1 MKAYFNLTT
10 WVFAL
15 LLWSFPS
22 VNLSACNGN
31 PFSQTG
37 CTESTCALHHA
48 ARGLEFGAKMGKYIK
63 QKQFSEAAYQIKTVV
78 IDPGH
83 GGYDSGCLG
92 AGSQEK
98 HLALKISKQLKK
110 QIEGQYPGVQV
121 LMTRYSDVFIP
132 LHKRAAIAN
141 KAKADLFISVH
152 CNALPASKV
161 TKGTET
167 YVLGLHKADEN
178 LKVAKRENASVLLE
192 DNYENNYDFD
202 PNSDQGHIMLSMYQ
216 NAFLEQ
222 SISFA
227 EKVEKNMASV
237 AKRRS
242 RGVKQA
248 GFLVLHQT
256 TMPSVLVETGF
267 LTNTTDENYLKTAN
281 GQQQIAASILKAFS
295 EYKKEVEKTET
306 SFIASAPPKNKQNSY
321 NNPSRT
327 ATKTTAPSKTTK
339 PKKKVVVQE
348 PFPEVP
354 VSKNRGPVQFRV
366 QLAASPRQ
374 IDMRGKKWENS
385 LYLVEVLK
393 EDGLF
398 KYQARNFHSLEEANQ
413 AKQILKE
420 RGFTDAFVVAYQAG
434 TRIKMSEAMQLLKN

>member
-1 MKAYFNLTT
+1 
-10 WVFAL
+10 VFAL
-15 LLWSFPS
+15 FLFSCPNI
-22 VNLSACNGN
+22 NLFACNGN
-31 PFSQTG
+31 STKQIS
-37 CTESTCALHHA
+37 CTESTCALHYA
-48 ARGLEFGAKMGKYIK
+48 AQGAEQGLEFGAKMGKYIK
-63 QKQFSEAAYQIKTVV
+63 QTQFSEAAYQIKMVV

-98 HLALKISKQLKK
+98 HLSLKISKQLKK
-110 QIEGQYPGVQV
+110 QIEAKYPGVEV

-132 LHKRAAIAN
+132 LYKRAAIAN

-152 CNALPASKV
+152 CNAMSASKV

-227 EKVEKNMASV
+227 EKVERNMSKV

-267 LTNTTDENYLKTAN
+267 LTNQTDEKYLKTAN

-295 EYKKEVEKTET
+295 EYKKEIEKQDMSYVASSSSKNRRSSTKST
-306 SFIASAPPKNKQNSY
+306 SLTS
-321 NNPSRT
+321 
-327 ATKTTAPSKTTK
+327 TKTTAPSKATK
-339 PKKKVVVQE
+339 PKEKVVMEE
-348 PFPEVP
+348 PFPEILIP
-354 VSKNRGPVQFRV
+354 VSRRDGAVQFRV
-366 QLAASPRQ
+366 QMAASPRQ
-374 IDMRGKKWENS
+374 IDVRNGKWENS

-393 EDGLF
+393 EDGLY
-398 KYQARNFHSLEEANQ
+398 KYQARNFSSLEEANQ
-413 AKQILKE
+413 AKQILKQN
-420 RGFTDAFVVAYQAG
+420 GFTDAFVVAYQG
-434 TRIKMSEAMQLLKN
+434 RTRIKMSEATRLIKN